1 MTKKE
6 RYFKLLLRVIGTAA
20 LFALVA
26 VVMPYSWMN
35 TIHQRLGLGEL
46 PPEPIVG
53 YLARSTSAFYA
64 FFGGLLWLISSD
76 LRRYRL
82 VLIYV
87 GAATVVFGT
96 ILFIVDLREGLPLY
110 WCLTEGPI
118 NTAFGVIIMFLSHK
132 IPAQNMIEKPRD
144 KSRG

>member
-1 MTKKE
+1 MTKKK

-46 PPEPIVG
+46 SPEPIVG

-96 ILFIVDLREGLPLY
+96 ILFIVDLQEGLPLY
-110 WCLTEGPI
+110 WCLTEGPT
-118 NTAFGVIIMFLSHK
+118 NTTFGIIILTLS
-132 IPAQNMIEKPRD
+132 RRTGD
-144 KSRG
+144 S